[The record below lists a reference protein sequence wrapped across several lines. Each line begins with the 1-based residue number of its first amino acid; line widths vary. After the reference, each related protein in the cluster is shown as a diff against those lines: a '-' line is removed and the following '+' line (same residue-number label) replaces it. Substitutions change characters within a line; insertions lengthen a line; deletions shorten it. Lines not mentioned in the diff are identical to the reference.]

1 MFLKRLKFNNYR
13 NYDSLEFEFSKNKT
27 LFVGKNAQGKTNL
40 LEAVYYLSALSS
52 SRIKKD
58 KELIKFGN
66 EFCGINAV
74 VLKAETDVELDILI
88 NPPKNKVLKVN
99 GIKKNKSRDFVR
111 VLSTV
116 SFASSDLL
124 LLRGEPSD
132 RRKWLDN
139 AICQVYPAY
148 LDKINKYNKIRLQK
162 ANFLS
167 ENQGRSLSTSG
178 AASDF
183 SGGNY
188 GSLGNGVNE
197 TMLDVFNTQLA
208 NSSANIMYLRMKFLD
223 ELRKIAKE
231 KHGSISRDEELNI
244 EYENTLGAGYLSV
257 SELSK
262 LAYDKLSEMKAEE
275 IKKGQCLVGPHRD
288 DIAFFIN
295 GLDAK
300 RYASQGQQ
308 RTIVLALKLSELD
321 IIQEKINEMPVLL
334 LDDVL
339 AELDNLRQN
348 YLLDTIREGVQ
359 TIITSVD
366 TLAFDDNFLA
376 DVEIVHVDSGK
387 ILKG

>member
-1 MFLKRLKFNNYR
+1 MFLKRLKLKSYR
-13 NYDSLEFEFSKNKT
+13 NYEKFDFEFSKNKT

-40 LEAVYYLSALSS
+40 LEAAYYLSSLDS

-58 KELIKFGN
+58 RELINFN
-66 EFCGINAV
+66 SEFCNINAT
-74 VLKAETDVELDILI
+74 VLKAETDVELDVLI

-116 SFASSDLL
+116 SFSNSDLL

-167 ENQGRSLSTSG
+167 EFQGGTRIN
-178 AASDF
+178 
-183 SGGNY
+183 GGILNY
-188 GSLGNGVNE
+188 D
-197 TMLDVFNTQLA
+197 MLDVYNVQLA
-208 NSSANIMYLRMKFLD
+208 NSSANIMYLRMKFLS
-223 ELRKIAKE
+223 ELKKIARE
-231 KHGSISRDEELNI
+231 KHLSISKEEELNI
-244 EYENTLGAGYLSV
+244 EYENTISVGFLPV
-257 SELSK
+257 SELSTIC
-262 LAYDKLSEMKAEE
+262 YDKLNEIKDEE
-275 IKKGQCLVGPHRD
+275 IKKGQCLIGPHRD
-288 DIAFFIN
+288 DIQFFIN

-321 IIQEKINEMPVLL
+321 IIHEKINEMPVLL

-348 YLLDTIREGVQ
+348 YLLDTIKDGVQ

-366 TLAFDDNFLA
+366 TLAFDDEFLA
-376 DVEIVHVDSGK
+376 DVEIIHIENGK
-387 ILKG
+387 IKTP

>member
-1 MFLKRLKFNNYR
+1 MFLKRLKLNSYR
-13 NYDSLEFEFSKNKT
+13 NYETLDFEFSKNKT

-40 LEAVYYLSALSS
+40 LEAVYYLSCLTSN
-52 SRIKKD
+52 RIKKD
-58 KELIKFGN
+58 KELIKFDS
-66 EFCGINAV
+66 EFCNIGGE
-74 VLKAETDVELDILI
+74 VLKTGTDIKLDIII
-88 NPPKNKVLKVN
+88 NPPKNKILKVN

-116 SFASSDLL
+116 SFSNSDLL

-167 ENQGRSLSTSG
+167 EFQGRFV
-178 AASDF
+178 F
-183 SGGNY
+183 SA
-188 GSLGNGVNE
+188 GNGGTGTSNYD
-197 TMLDVFNTQLA
+197 MLDVYNMQLA
-208 NSSANIMYLRMKFLD
+208 NSSANIMYLRMKFLS
-223 ELRKIAKE
+223 ELKKIAKE
-231 KHGSISRDEELNI
+231 KHLSISKDEELNI
-244 EYENTLGAGYLSV
+244 EYENTLSVGFLPV
-257 SELSK
+257 SELSTIC
-262 LAYDKLSEMKAEE
+262 YDKLNEIKDEE

-288 DIAFFIN
+288 DISFFIN
-295 GLDAK
+295 GLDSK

-348 YLLDTIREGVQ
+348 YLLDTIKDGVQ

-366 TLAFDDNFLA
+366 TLAFDDKFLK
-376 DVEIVHVDSGK
+376 DVEIVHIENGK
-387 ILKG
+387 IKTP

>member
-1 MFLKRLKFNNYR
+1 MFLKRLKLKSYR
-13 NYDSLEFEFSKNKT
+13 NYEKFDFEFSKNKT

-40 LEAVYYLSALSS
+40 LEAAYYLSSLDSN
-52 SRIKKD
+52 RIKKD
-58 KELIKFGN
+58 RELINFN
-66 EFCGINAV
+66 SEFCNINAT
-74 VLKAETDVELDILI
+74 VLKAETDVELDVLI

-116 SFASSDLL
+116 SFSNSDLL

-167 ENQGRSLSTSG
+167 EFQGGTRIN
-178 AASDF
+178 
-183 SGGNY
+183 GGILNY
-188 GSLGNGVNE
+188 D
-197 TMLDVFNTQLA
+197 MLDVYNVQLA
-208 NSSANIMYLRMKFLD
+208 NSSANIMYLRMKFLS
-223 ELRKIAKE
+223 ELKKIARE
-231 KHGSISRDEELNI
+231 KHLSISKEEELNI
-244 EYENTLGAGYLSV
+244 EYENTISVGFLPV
-257 SELSK
+257 SELSTIC
-262 LAYDKLSEMKAEE
+262 YDKLNEIKDEE
-275 IKKGQCLVGPHRD
+275 IKKGQCLIGPHRD
-288 DIAFFIN
+288 DIQFFIN

-321 IIQEKINEMPVLL
+321 IIHEKINEMPVLL

-348 YLLDTIREGVQ
+348 YLLDTIKDGVQ

-366 TLAFDDNFLA
+366 TLAFDDVTPKGKDIGVKL
-376 DVEIVHVDSGK
+376 DSLFTVLPSK
-387 ILKG
+387 E

>member
-1 MFLKRLKFNNYR
+1 MFLKRLKLKSYR
-13 NYDSLEFEFSKNKT
+13 NYEKFDFEFSKNKT

-40 LEAVYYLSALSS
+40 LEAAYYLSSLDSN
-52 SRIKKD
+52 RIKKD
-58 KELIKFGN
+58 RELINFES
-66 EFCGINAV
+66 EFCNINAT
-74 VLKAETDVELDILI
+74 VLKAETDVELDVLI

-116 SFASSDLL
+116 SFSNSDLL

-132 RRKWLDN
+132 RRKWLDS

-167 ENQGRSLSTSG
+167 EFQGGTRIN
-178 AASDF
+178 
-183 SGGNY
+183 GGILNY
-188 GSLGNGVNE
+188 D
-197 TMLDVFNTQLA
+197 MLDVYNVQLA
-208 NSSANIMYLRMKFLD
+208 NSSANIMYLRMKFLS
-223 ELRKIAKE
+223 ELKKIARE
-231 KHGSISRDEELNI
+231 KHLSISKEEELNI
-244 EYENTLGAGYLSV
+244 EYENTISVGFLPV
-257 SELSK
+257 SELSTIC
-262 LAYDKLSEMKAEE
+262 YDKLNEIKDEE
-275 IKKGQCLVGPHRD
+275 IKKGQCLIGPHRD
-288 DIAFFIN
+288 DIQFFIN

-321 IIQEKINEMPVLL
+321 IIHEKINEMPVLL

-348 YLLDTIREGVQ
+348 YLLDTIKDGVQ

-366 TLAFDDNFLA
+366 TLAFDDEFLA
-376 DVEIVHVDSGK
+376 DVEIIHIENGK
-387 ILKG
+387 IKTP

>member
-13 NYDSLEFEFSKNKT
+13 NYENLDFEFSKNKT

-40 LEAVYYLSALSS
+40 LEAVYYLSSLTSN
-52 SRIKKD
+52 RIKKD
-58 KELIKFGN
+58 MELIKFGAQ
-66 EFCGINAV
+66 FCNINGT
-74 VLKAETDVELDILI
+74 VLKAETDIELDVLI

-116 SFASSDLL
+116 SFSNSDLL

-167 ENQGRSLSTSG
+167 EFQGSYNL
-178 AASDF
+178 
-183 SGGNY
+183 
-188 GSLGNGVNE
+188 NE

-208 NSSANIMYLRMKFLD
+208 NSSANIMYLRMKFLS
-223 ELRKIAKE
+223 ELKKIARE
-231 KHGSISRDEELNI
+231 KHLSISRDEELNI
-244 EYENTLGAGYLSV
+244 EYDNTLNAEFLSV
-257 SELSK
+257 AELSA
-262 LAYDKLSEMKAEE
+262 LAYDKLYEVKNEE
-275 IKKGQCLVGPHRD
+275 IKKGQCLIGPHRD
-288 DIAFFIN
+288 DVSFFIN
-295 GLDAK
+295 NLDAK

-339 AELDNLRQN
+339 AELDNVRQN
-348 YLLDTIREGVQ
+348 YLLDTIKDGVQ

-366 TLAFDDNFLA
+366 TLAFDDNFLS
-376 DVEIVHVDSGK
+376 DVEIVNVNSGS
-387 ILKG
+387 IQV

>member
-13 NYDSLEFEFSKNKT
+13 NYDELDFEFSKNKT

-40 LEAVYYLSALSS
+40 LEAVYYLSSLTS

-58 KELIKFGN
+58 KELIKF
-66 EFCGINAV
+66 ESECSSINASV
-74 VLKAETDVELDILI
+74 SKSGTDIELDVLI

-116 SFASSDLL
+116 SFSNSDLL

-148 LDKINKYNKIRLQK
+148 MDKLNKYNKIRLQK

-167 ENQGRSLSTSG
+167 EFQGGFNLG
-178 AASDF
+178 ALNHD
-183 SGGNY
+183 
-188 GSLGNGVNE
+188 
-197 TMLDVFNTQLA
+197 MLDVYNAQLA
-208 NSSANIMYLRMKFLD
+208 NSSANIMYLRMKFLE
-223 ELRKIAKE
+223 ELKKIAKI
-231 KHGSISRDEELNI
+231 KHLSISKDEELNI
-244 EYENTLGAGYLSV
+244 EYENTVSAGFLPV
-257 SELSK
+257 SELSEITYNK
-262 LAYDKLSEMKAEE
+262 LNEIKTEE
-275 IKKGQCLVGPHRD
+275 IKKGQCLIGPHRD
-288 DIAFFIN
+288 DVSFFIN
-295 GLDAK
+295 GLDSK

-348 YLLDTIREGVQ
+348 YLLETIKDGVQ

-366 TLAFDDNFLA
+366 TLAFDDEFLK
-376 DVEIVHVDSGK
+376 DVEIVHIEGGK
-387 ILKG
+387 IKDPEQLNG

>member
-40 LEAVYYLSALSS
+40 LEAVYYLSALNS

-66 EFCGINAV
+66 EFCNINAT
-74 VLKAETDVELDILI
+74 VLKSETDVELDILI

-116 SFASSDLL
+116 SFANSDLL

-167 ENQGRSLSTSG
+167 DNQGRPFGPDGT
-178 AASDF
+178 
-183 SGGNY
+183 GG
-188 GSLGNGVNE
+188 GLNE

-208 NSSANIMYLRMKFLD
+208 NSSANIMYLRMKFLS
-223 ELRKIAKE
+223 ELKKIAKE
-231 KHGSISRDEELNI
+231 KHLSISRDEELNI
-244 EYENTLGAGYLSV
+244 EYENTLGAEYSSV
-257 SELSK
+257 AELSS
-262 LAYDKLSEMKAEE
+262 LAYEKLCEVKAEE
-275 IKKGQCLVGPHRD
+275 IKKGQCLIGPHRD
-288 DIAFFIN
+288 DVAFFIN

-339 AELDNLRQN
+339 AELDNIRQN
-348 YLLDTIREGVQ
+348 YLLDTIKDGVQ

-366 TLAFDDNFLA
+366 TLAFDDDFLA
-376 DVEIVHVDSGK
+376 DVEIVQVEGGNIVQK
-387 ILKG
+387 

>member
-13 NYDSLEFEFSKNKT
+13 NYESLEFEFSKNKT

-40 LEAVYYLSALSS
+40 LEAVYYLSALNS

-58 KELIKFGN
+58 RELIKFGS
-66 EFCGINAV
+66 EFCNISAT

-99 GIKKNKSRDFVR
+99 GLKKNKSRDFVR

-116 SFASSDLL
+116 SFANSDLL

-167 ENQGRSLSTSG
+167 ENQGG
-178 AASDF
+178 GF
-183 SGGNY
+183 GGGNY
-188 GSLGNGVNE
+188 GNAGSVNE

-223 ELRKIAKE
+223 ELKKIARE
-231 KHGSISRDEELNI
+231 KHLSISRDEELSI
-244 EYENTLGAGYLSV
+244 EYENTLGAEYLSV

-262 LAYDKLSEMKAEE
+262 LTYDKLNEMKTEE
-275 IKKGQCLVGPHRD
+275 IKKGQCLIGPHRD
-288 DIAFFIN
+288 DIGFFIN

-321 IIQEKINEMPVLL
+321 IIQEKINEKPVLL

-348 YLLDTIREGVQ
+348 YLLDTIKDGVQ

-366 TLAFDDNFLA
+366 TLAFDDDFLA
-376 DVEIVHVDSGK
+376 DVEIVRVENGK
-387 ILKG
+387 IIKD

>member
-1 MFLKRLKFNNYR
+1 MFLKRLKLNNYR
-13 NYDSLEFEFSKNKT
+13 NYLELDFQFSKNKT

-40 LEAVYYLSALSS
+40 LEAVYYLSCLNS

-58 KELIKFGN
+58 KELIKFDS
-66 EFCGINAV
+66 EFCNINAS
-74 VLKAETDVELDILI
+74 VLKSDTDVELDILI
-88 NPPKNKVLKVN
+88 NPPKNKILKVN

-116 SFASSDLL
+116 SFSNSDLL

-148 LDKINKYNKIRLQK
+148 FDKLNKYNKIRLQK

-167 ENQGRSLSTSG
+167 EFQGGYNL
-178 AASDF
+178 
-183 SGGNY
+183 NY
-188 GSLGNGVNE
+188 D
-197 TMLDVFNTQLA
+197 MLDVFNTQLA
-208 NSSANIMYLRMKFLD
+208 NSSANIMYLRMKFLS
-223 ELRKIAKE
+223 EIKKIAHQ
-231 KHGSISRDEELNI
+231 KHLSISVDEDLDI
-244 EYENTLGAGYLSV
+244 KYENTIDVDFLNVSDLSILV
-257 SELSK
+257 
-262 LAYDKLSEMKAEE
+262 YDKLNELKTEE
-275 IKKGQCLVGPHRD
+275 IKKGQCLIGPHRD
-288 DIAFFIN
+288 DVAFFIN
-295 GLDAK
+295 NLDAK

-321 IIQEKINEMPVLL
+321 IIQAKINEMPILL

-348 YLLDTIREGVQ
+348 YLLDTIKDGVQ

-366 TLAFDDNFLA
+366 TLAFDDNFLK
-376 DVEIVHVDSGK
+376 DVEIVNVNGGK
-387 ILKG
+387 ISPQIGLDNRH

>member
-40 LEAVYYLSALSS
+40 LEAVYYLSALNS

-66 EFCGINAV
+66 EFCNINAT
-74 VLKAETDVELDILI
+74 VLKSETDVELDILI

-116 SFASSDLL
+116 SFANSDLL

-167 ENQGRSLSTSG
+167 DNQGRPFGLNGT
-178 AASDF
+178 
-183 SGGNY
+183 GG
-188 GSLGNGVNE
+188 GLNE

-208 NSSANIMYLRMKFLD
+208 NSSANIMYLRMKFLS
-223 ELRKIAKE
+223 ELKKIAKE
-231 KHGSISRDEELNI
+231 KHLSISRDEELNI
-244 EYENTLGAGYLSV
+244 EYENTLGAEYSSV
-257 SELSK
+257 AELSS
-262 LAYDKLSEMKAEE
+262 LAYEKLCEVKAGE
-275 IKKGQCLVGPHRD
+275 IKKGQCLIGPHRD
-288 DIAFFIN
+288 DVAFFIN

-339 AELDNLRQN
+339 AELDNIRQN
-348 YLLDTIREGVQ
+348 YLLDTIKDGVQ

-366 TLAFDDNFLA
+366 TLAFDDDFLA
-376 DVEIVHVDSGK
+376 DVEIVQVEGGNIVQK
-387 ILKG
+387 

>member
-1 MFLKRLKFNNYR
+1 MFLKRLKLNNYR
-13 NYDSLEFEFSKNKT
+13 NYESLDFEFSKNKT

-40 LEAVYYLSALSS
+40 LEAVYYLSSLDSN
-52 SRIKKD
+52 RIKKD
-58 KELIKFGN
+58 RELIKFES
-66 EFCGINAV
+66 EFCGIG
-74 VLKAETDVELDILI
+74 AEVSKTGTDIELDILI
-88 NPPKNKVLKVN
+88 NPPKNKILKVN

-116 SFASSDLL
+116 SFSNSDLL

-167 ENQGRSLSTSG
+167 EFQSRFGFGGISG
-178 AASDF
+178 NT
-183 SGGNY
+183 GGGSNY
-188 GSLGNGVNE
+188 D
-197 TMLDVFNTQLA
+197 MLDVYNVQLA
-208 NSSANIMYLRMKFLD
+208 NSSANIMYLRMKFLS
-223 ELRKIAKE
+223 ELKKIAKE
-231 KHGSISRDEELNI
+231 KHLSISKEEELNI
-244 EYENTLGAGYLSV
+244 EYENTLSAEFLPV
-257 SELSK
+257 AELSTICYEK
-262 LAYDKLSEMKAEE
+262 LNEIKDEE
-275 IKKGQCLVGPHRD
+275 IKKGQCLIGPHRD
-288 DIAFFIN
+288 DGSFFIN
-295 GLDAK
+295 NLDAK

-348 YLLDTIREGVQ
+348 YLLDTIKDGVQ

-366 TLAFDDNFLA
+366 TLAFEEEFLK
-376 DVEIVHVDSGK
+376 DVEIVHIENGK
-387 ILKG
+387 IKTP

>member
-1 MFLKRLKFNNYR
+1 MFLKRLKLNNYR
-13 NYDSLEFEFSKNKT
+13 NYESLDFEFSKNKT

-40 LEAVYYLSALSS
+40 LEAVYYLSSLDSN
-52 SRIKKD
+52 RIKKD
-58 KELIKFGN
+58 RELIKFES
-66 EFCGINAV
+66 EFCGIGAE
-74 VLKAETDVELDILI
+74 VLKTGTDIELDILI
-88 NPPKNKVLKVN
+88 NPPKNKILKVN

-116 SFASSDLL
+116 SFSNSDLL

-167 ENQGRSLSTSG
+167 EFQSRFGFGGISG
-178 AASDF
+178 NT
-183 SGGNY
+183 GGGSNY
-188 GSLGNGVNE
+188 D
-197 TMLDVFNTQLA
+197 MLDVYNVQLA
-208 NSSANIMYLRMKFLD
+208 NSSANIMYLRMKFLS
-223 ELRKIAKE
+223 ELKKIAKE
-231 KHGSISRDEELNI
+231 KHLSISKEEELNI
-244 EYENTLGAGYLSV
+244 EYENTLSAEFLPV
-257 SELSK
+257 AELSTICYEK
-262 LAYDKLSEMKAEE
+262 LNEIKDEE
-275 IKKGQCLVGPHRD
+275 IKKGQCLIGPHRD
-288 DIAFFIN
+288 DVSFFIN
-295 GLDAK
+295 NLDAK

-348 YLLDTIREGVQ
+348 YLLDTIKDGVQ

-366 TLAFDDNFLA
+366 TLAFEEEFLK
-376 DVEIVHVDSGK
+376 DVEIVHIENGK
-387 ILKG
+387 IKTP

>member
-40 LEAVYYLSALSS
+40 LEAVYYLSALNS

-66 EFCGINAV
+66 EFCNINAT
-74 VLKAETDVELDILI
+74 VLKSETDVELDILI

-116 SFASSDLL
+116 SFANSDLL

-167 ENQGRSLSTSG
+167 DNQGRPFGLNGT
-178 AASDF
+178 
-183 SGGNY
+183 GG
-188 GSLGNGVNE
+188 GLNE

-208 NSSANIMYLRMKFLD
+208 NSSANIMYLRMKFLS
-223 ELRKIAKE
+223 ELKKIAKE
-231 KHGSISRDEELNI
+231 KHLSISRDEELNI
-244 EYENTLGAGYLSV
+244 EYENTLGAEYSSV
-257 SELSK
+257 AELSS
-262 LAYDKLSEMKAEE
+262 LAYEKLCEVKAKE
-275 IKKGQCLVGPHRD
+275 IKKGQCLIGPHRD
-288 DIAFFIN
+288 DVAFFIN

-339 AELDNLRQN
+339 AELDNIRQN
-348 YLLDTIREGVQ
+348 YLLDTIKDGVQ

-366 TLAFDDNFLA
+366 TLAFDDDFLA
-376 DVEIVHVDSGK
+376 DVEIVQVEGGNIVQK
-387 ILKG
+387 

>member
-13 NYDSLEFEFSKNKT
+13 NYDCLDFEFSKNKT
-27 LFVGKNAQGKTNL
+27 LFIGKNAQGKTNL
-40 LEAVYYLSALSS
+40 LEAVYYLSALFFF
-52 SRIKKD
+52 RIKKD

-66 EFCGINAV
+66 EFLNINAT
-74 VLKAETDVELDILI
+74 VLKSDTDIELDILI

-99 GIKKNKSRDFVR
+99 GIKKNKSADFVR

-116 SFASSDLL
+116 SFSNSDLL

-167 ENQGRSLSTSG
+167 EFQGVYNL
-178 AASDF
+178 
-183 SGGNY
+183 
-188 GSLGNGVNE
+188 NE

-208 NSSANIMYLRMKFLD
+208 NSSANIMYLRMKFLC
-223 ELRKIAKE
+223 ELKKIAYE
-231 KHGSISRDEELNI
+231 KHMSISKDEELNI
-244 EYENTLGAGYLSV
+244 EYENTLNAEYASV
-257 SELSK
+257 SELST
-262 LAYDKLSEMKAEE
+262 LAYDKLNEMKTEE
-275 IKKGQCLVGPHRD
+275 IRKGQCLIGPHRD
-288 DIAFFIN
+288 DILFCIN
-295 GLDAK
+295 NLDAR

-308 RTIVLALKLSELD
+308 RTVVLALKLSELD

-348 YLLDTIREGVQ
+348 YLLGAIKDGVQ

-366 TLAFDDNFLA
+366 TLAFDDDFLK
-376 DVEIVHVDSGK
+376 DVEIVYVEDGK
-387 ILKG
+387 IKPNGK

>member
-1 MFLKRLKFNNYR
+1 MFLKRLKLNNYR
-13 NYDSLEFEFSKNKT
+13 NYLELDFQFSKNKT

-40 LEAVYYLSALSS
+40 LEAVYYLSCLNS

-58 KELIKFGN
+58 KELIKFDS
-66 EFCGINAV
+66 EFCNINAS
-74 VLKAETDVELDILI
+74 VLKSDTDVELDILI
-88 NPPKNKVLKVN
+88 NPPKNKILKVN

-116 SFASSDLL
+116 SFSNSDLL

-148 LDKINKYNKIRLQK
+148 FDKLNKYNKIRLQK

-167 ENQGRSLSTSG
+167 EFQGGYNL
-178 AASDF
+178 
-183 SGGNY
+183 NY
-188 GSLGNGVNE
+188 D
-197 TMLDVFNTQLA
+197 MLDVFNTQLA
-208 NSSANIMYLRMKFLD
+208 NSSANIMYLRMKFLS
-223 ELRKIAKE
+223 EIKKIAHQ
-231 KHGSISRDEELNI
+231 KHLSISVDEDLDI
-244 EYENTLGAGYLSV
+244 KYENTIDVDFLNVSDLSILV
-257 SELSK
+257 
-262 LAYDKLSEMKAEE
+262 YDKLNELKTEE
-275 IKKGQCLVGPHRD
+275 IKKGQCLIGPHRD
-288 DIAFFIN
+288 DVAFFIN
-295 GLDAK
+295 NLDAK

-321 IIQEKINEMPVLL
+321 IIQEKINEMPILL

-348 YLLDTIREGVQ
+348 YLLDTIKDGVQ

-366 TLAFDDNFLA
+366 TLAFDDNFLK
-376 DVEIVHVDSGK
+376 DVEIVNVNGGK
-387 ILKG
+387 ISPQIGLDNRH

>member
-1 MFLKRLKFNNYR
+1 MFLKRLKLNNYR
-13 NYDSLEFEFSKNKT
+13 NYLELDFQFSKNKT

-40 LEAVYYLSALSS
+40 LEAVYYLSCLNS

-58 KELIKFGN
+58 KELIKFDS
-66 EFCGINAV
+66 EFCNINAS
-74 VLKAETDVELDILI
+74 VLKSDTDVELDILI
-88 NPPKNKVLKVN
+88 NPPKNKILKVN

-116 SFASSDLL
+116 SFSNSDLL

-148 LDKINKYNKIRLQK
+148 FDKLNKYNKIRLQK

-167 ENQGRSLSTSG
+167 EFQGGYNL
-178 AASDF
+178 
-183 SGGNY
+183 NY
-188 GSLGNGVNE
+188 D
-197 TMLDVFNTQLA
+197 MIDVFNTQLA
-208 NSSANIMYLRMKFLD
+208 NSSANIMYLRMKFLS
-223 ELRKIAKE
+223 EIKKIAHQ
-231 KHGSISRDEELNI
+231 KHLSISVDEDLDI
-244 EYENTLGAGYLSV
+244 KYENTIDVDFLNVSDLSILV
-257 SELSK
+257 
-262 LAYDKLSEMKAEE
+262 YDKLNELKTEE
-275 IKKGQCLVGPHRD
+275 IKKGQCLIGPHRD
-288 DIAFFIN
+288 DVAFFIN
-295 GLDAK
+295 NLDAK

-321 IIQEKINEMPVLL
+321 IIQEKINEMPILL

-348 YLLDTIREGVQ
+348 YLLDTIKDGVQ

-366 TLAFDDNFLA
+366 TLAFDDNFLK
-376 DVEIVHVDSGK
+376 DVEIVNVNGGK
-387 ILKG
+387 ISPQIGLDNRH

>member
-13 NYDSLEFEFSKNKT
+13 NYESLDFEFSKNKT

-40 LEAVYYLSALSS
+40 LEAVYYLSALNSA
-52 SRIKKD
+52 RIKKD

-66 EFCGINAV
+66 EFCNIAAT
-74 VLKAETDVELDILI
+74 VLKADTDVELEVLI

-99 GIKKNKSRDFVR
+99 GLKKNKSRDFVR

-124 LLRGEPSD
+124 LLRGEPTD

-167 ENQGRSLSTSG
+167 EFQGGYNTG
-178 AASDF
+178 KGF
-183 SGGNY
+183 SAGGT
-188 GSLGNGVNE
+188 LNE

-208 NSSANIMYLRMKFLD
+208 NSSANIMYLRMKFLE
-223 ELRKIAKE
+223 ELKKIARA
-231 KHGSISRDEELNI
+231 KHLSISREEELNI
-244 EYENTLGAGYLSV
+244 EYENTIGAQYSSV
-257 SELSK
+257 SELGTFVYEK
-262 LAYDKLSEMKAEE
+262 LNEMKAEE
-275 IKKGQCLVGPHRD
+275 IRKGQCLIGPHRD
-288 DIAFFIN
+288 DVGFFIN

-339 AELDNLRQN
+339 AELDNVRQN
-348 YLLDTIREGVQ
+348 YLLDTIKDGVQ

-366 TLAFDDNFLA
+366 TLAFDENFLS
-376 DVEIVHVDSGK
+376 DVEIVYVD
-387 ILKG
+387 KGEIKTPTK

>member
-1 MFLKRLKFNNYR
+1 MFLKRLKLNNYR
-13 NYDSLEFEFSKNKT
+13 NYDELDFQFSKNKT

-40 LEAVYYLSALSS
+40 LEAVYYLSCLNS

-58 KELIKFGN
+58 KELIKFDS
-66 EFCGINAV
+66 EFCNINAS
-74 VLKAETDVELDILI
+74 VLKSDTDVELDILI
-88 NPPKNKVLKVN
+88 NPPKNKILKVN
-99 GIKKNKSRDFVR
+99 GIKKNKSRDFVC

-116 SFASSDLL
+116 SFSNSDLL

-148 LDKINKYNKIRLQK
+148 FDKLNKYNKIRLQK

-167 ENQGRSLSTSG
+167 EFQGSYNLNH
-178 AASDF
+178 D
-183 SGGNY
+183 
-188 GSLGNGVNE
+188 
-197 TMLDVFNTQLA
+197 MLDVFNTQLA
-208 NSSANIMYLRMKFLD
+208 NSSANIMYLRMKFLS
-223 ELRKIAKE
+223 EITKIAHQ
-231 KHGSISRDEELNI
+231 KHLSISLDEKLDI
-244 EYENTLGAGYLSV
+244 KYENTLNADFSSV
-257 SELSK
+257 SDLSIM
-262 LAYDKLSEMKAEE
+262 AYDKLNEQKAEE
-275 IKKGQCLVGPHRD
+275 IKKGQCLIGPHRD
-288 DIAFFIN
+288 DILFLIN
-295 GLDAK
+295 NLDAK

-348 YLLDTIREGVQ
+348 YLLDTIKDGVQ

-366 TLAFDDNFLA
+366 TLAFDDNFLK
-376 DVEIVHVDSGK
+376 DVEIINVNNGK
-387 ILKG
+387 ISPQTM

>member
-1 MFLKRLKFNNYR
+1 MFLKRLKLNNYR
-13 NYDSLEFEFSKNKT
+13 NYESLDFEFSKNKT

-40 LEAVYYLSALSS
+40 LEAVYYLSSLDSN
-52 SRIKKD
+52 RIKKD
-58 KELIKFGN
+58 RELIKFES
-66 EFCGINAV
+66 EFCGIG
-74 VLKAETDVELDILI
+74 AEVSKTGTDIELDILI
-88 NPPKNKVLKVN
+88 NPPKNKILKVN

-116 SFASSDLL
+116 SFSNSDLL

-167 ENQGRSLSTSG
+167 EFQSRFGFGGISG
-178 AASDF
+178 NT
-183 SGGNY
+183 GGGSNY
-188 GSLGNGVNE
+188 D
-197 TMLDVFNTQLA
+197 MLDVYNVQLA
-208 NSSANIMYLRMKFLD
+208 NSSANIMYLRMKFLS
-223 ELRKIAKE
+223 ELKKIAKE
-231 KHGSISRDEELNI
+231 KHLSISKEEELNI
-244 EYENTLGAGYLSV
+244 EYENTLSAEFLPV
-257 SELSK
+257 AELSTICYEK
-262 LAYDKLSEMKAEE
+262 LNEIKDEE
-275 IKKGQCLVGPHRD
+275 IKKGQCLIGPHRD
-288 DIAFFIN
+288 DVSFFIN
-295 GLDAK
+295 NLDAK

-348 YLLDTIREGVQ
+348 YLLDTIKDGVQ

-366 TLAFDDNFLA
+366 TLAFEEEFLK
-376 DVEIVHVDSGK
+376 DVEIVHIENGK
-387 ILKG
+387 IKTP

>member
-1 MFLKRLKFNNYR
+1 MFLKRLKLKSYR
-13 NYDSLEFEFSKNKT
+13 NYEKFDFEFSKNKT

-40 LEAVYYLSALSS
+40 LEAAYYLSSLDSN
-52 SRIKKD
+52 RIKKD
-58 KELIKFGN
+58 RELINFN
-66 EFCGINAV
+66 SEFCNINAT
-74 VLKAETDVELDILI
+74 VLKAETDVELDVLI

-116 SFASSDLL
+116 SFSNSDLL

-167 ENQGRSLSTSG
+167 EFQGGTRIN
-178 AASDF
+178 
-183 SGGNY
+183 GGILNY
-188 GSLGNGVNE
+188 D
-197 TMLDVFNTQLA
+197 MFDVYNVQLA
-208 NSSANIMYLRMKFLD
+208 NSSANIMYLRMKFLS
-223 ELRKIAKE
+223 ELKKIARE
-231 KHGSISRDEELNI
+231 KHLSISKEEELNI
-244 EYENTLGAGYLSV
+244 EYENTISVGFLPV
-257 SELSK
+257 SELSTIC
-262 LAYDKLSEMKAEE
+262 YDKLNEIKDEE
-275 IKKGQCLVGPHRD
+275 IKKGQCLIGPHRD
-288 DIAFFIN
+288 DIQFFIN

-321 IIQEKINEMPVLL
+321 IIHEKINEMPVLL

-348 YLLDTIREGVQ
+348 YLLDTIKDGVQ

-366 TLAFDDNFLA
+366 TLAFDDEFLA
-376 DVEIVHVDSGK
+376 DVEIIHIENGK
-387 ILKG
+387 IKTP

>member
-13 NYDSLEFEFSKNKT
+13 NYESLDFEFSKKKT

-66 EFCGINAV
+66 EFCNINAT
-74 VLKAETDVELDILI
+74 VLKADTDVELDILI

-116 SFASSDLL
+116 SFANSDLL

-167 ENQGRSLSTSG
+167 EHQGGYFANSG
-178 AASDF
+178 FSA
-183 SGGNY
+183 SGG
-188 GSLGNGVNE
+188 GVNE

-208 NSSANIMYLRMKFLD
+208 NSSANIMYLRMKFLE
-223 ELRKIAKE
+223 ELKKIAGE
-231 KHGSISRDEELNI
+231 KHLSISRDEELNI
-244 EYENTLGAGYLSV
+244 EYENTLGAQYSSV
-257 SELSK
+257 SELST
-262 LAYDKLSEMKAEE
+262 LAYDKLNEMKTEE
-275 IKKGQCLVGPHRD
+275 IKKGQCLIGPHRD
-288 DIAFFIN
+288 DVSFFIN

-308 RTIVLALKLSELD
+308 RTVVLALKLSELD

-339 AELDNLRQN
+339 AELDNVRQN
-348 YLLDTIREGVQ
+348 YLLDTIKEGVQ

-366 TLAFDDNFLA
+366 TLAFDEDFLS
-376 DVEIVHVDSGK
+376 DVEIVYVDKGK
-387 ILKG
+387 IVKSKEAV